1 MPGISASDVNAQ
13 IPLSAQPPQFDP
25 LATVGKLNQVQQ
37 GLIQNRIL
45 SQQAGEKVAAGQAI
59 SAAIDP
65 ATGLPDA
72 AKVGQFFIDHPEL
85 QQYAPA
91 AVQAAQTLHTAQ
103 LGNQGQGLANQ
114 KADLELS
121 AQRWDVASGTLDSL
135 LSDKTP
141 ITPDRF
147 IGAARDIIQRGHFND
162 PNSQAQIVQAVQ
174 NMPPMTGDA
183 AADERA
189 MRQYVQNLSVQARNT
204 QEHINMLLGQTGNV
218 DTGGR
223 IVTARTG
230 GIGPNGGVDVVGGF
244 DKSLSPESAAELVQV
259 IGPDKKPYFVPKG
272 SLVGDGAPSGGG
284 GGGNGRYPAANPGAP
299 AGAVAQAGFA
309 PGDAT
314 TMEDSAKTFL
324 ADNGAVPDLRRT
336 LTAFDQAYD
345 TIRKA
350 KTGPGSEAMQNLRG
364 VADTYGLKLPVLTN
378 KTETEAY
385 AEANKWLTT
394 ALTTEAARLGL
405 GTDAARKMAS
415 DAQPGVHTVHGAA
428 VAMIPVLKGLKA
440 MEVAAPLLAQAQ
452 GVTPQNYV
460 EWRAKWANSVD
471 PRAFGAD
478 LMPAAD
484 RKAIIAKMSDE
495 QKRRYAAGLRSAIS
509 AGLFTAD
516 DLGK

>member
-1 MPGISASDVNAQ
+1 MPDFTVASQV
-13 IPLSAQPPQFDP
+13 QPPKID
-25 LATVGKLNQVQQ
+25 
-37 GLIQNRIL
+37 IL
-45 SQQAGEKVAAGQAI
+45 
-59 SAAIDP
+59 
-65 ATGLPDA
+65 
-72 AKVGQFFIDHPEL
+72 
-85 QQYAPA
+85 
-91 AVQAAQTLHTAQ
+91 
-103 LGNQGQGLANQ
+103 
-114 KADLELS
+114 
-121 AQRWDVASGTLDSL
+121 GT
-135 LSDKTP
+135 
-141 ITPDRF
+141 
-147 IGAARDIIQRGHFND
+147 
-162 PNSQAQIVQAVQ
+162 
-174 NMPPMTGDA
+174 
-183 AADERA
+183 
-189 MRQYVQNLSVQARNT
+189 VQNLNAIKQGQLAIQQGELNNR
-204 QEHINMLLGQTGNV
+204 LLGQQIGGKEALGRAITSAFDPQTQQVDFDKAQAGLAQDPAGAFALPEFSAAVIARHIEQNKLGAADLDLGLKQSKAIADTVTPLLSSQTPLTRDQVIGVMQDRLIKSGLFHDPGSVQIFTNFATNLPQDDAGIRQALQNAGMQANTTAEGIALFRGNPQNV
-218 DTGGR
+218 DVGGR
-223 IVTARTG
+223 IVNQQVSPLTG
-230 GIGPNGGVDVVGGF
+230 QMQINGAM